1 MKGQNMKKANHIKVI
16 CCLMITIFTTTA
28 FAEPPQIDG
37 KITKVIVYRGQALV
51 TRTIDADLP
60 AGSSEIVIGKLPAKI
75 LPESVYAQSAGDVKI
90 LSVRYRE
97 KYIGE
102 DTREEVR
109 KLDAQIED
117 VSRKIDHTE
126 KKKAH
131 FDNQWEMFV
140 KLRQFVADAK
150 QLDTDRGL
158 LQFEPIKNT
167 AEYILTK
174 ADEYIEKIL
183 AFEDEL
189 SGLKKEL
196 ATLQAKRGEITSVSS
211 RTERQAVVFLSSD
224 SARKAKLELNY
235 LVGGASWHQQY
246 NLRSNPE
253 KSTVL
258 IEYNAVINQIS
269 DEDWDNVALSLSTA
283 QPSMVAEPPTLDPL
297 LVSLAPPIPIMQRDA
312 QQVAQSFSQD
322 LKGQLEQQ
330 MRDRATNVR
339 QGAKANF
346 DLNKAATENQLLIF
360 NTAVKDVQQLQK
372 QMVQITR
379 IEGVSVTY
387 NLNEKLTLPSRV
399 DQQLV
404 TIASIPASANFYLQ
418 AAPILTDY
426 VYLQADLTNQ
436 SETVLLPGPTSMF
449 RSGEFVGTGQ
459 LPLVTIGEKFT
470 AGFGIDSQIQ
480 AVRELDEKT
489 TRIQGGNQIDTYK
502 YRITLSNYKKTDVA
516 LRLLDRLPYAEDSS
530 VKIDLTNTNVSVSKD
545 AEYARTIGKKGIL
558 RWDLQLKP
566 DTTEEK
572 ATVINYTFTTEY
584 DRNMRIQLRAQNQ

>member
-1 MKGQNMKKANHIKVI
+1 MKKVNHVKVI
-16 CCLMITIFTTTA
+16 CCLMVMLFTTTA

-37 KITKVIVYRGQALV
+37 KITKAIVYRGQALV

-60 AGSSEIVIGKLPAKI
+60 AGSSEIVVGKLPAKI

-102 DTREEVR
+102 DIREEVR
-109 KLDAQIED
+109 KLDAQIEE

-126 KKKAH
+126 KKKSH

-211 RTERQAVVFLSSD
+211 RTERQTVVFLSCD

-246 NLRSNPE
+246 NLHSNPE

-269 DEDWDNVALSLSTA
+269 DEDWDNVVLSLSTA

-330 MRDRATNVR
+330 MRNRATNVM
-339 QGAKANF
+339 QGAKANP
-346 DLNKAATENQLLIF
+346 DLNRAATENQLLIF

-372 QMVQITR
+372 QMAQIYR

-387 NLNEKLTLPSRV
+387 NLDGKLTLPSRV

-404 TIASIPASANFYLQ
+404 PSFRFLPVRTSTCRPRRFSPIMSICRQTLPIKAKPSCCPALQVCSAAASLSGQANCLLLQSAKNLPQDSESIRRFRQSASLMKRQRVSRA
-418 AAPILTDY
+418 
-426 VYLQADLTNQ
+426 
-436 SETVLLPGPTSMF
+436 ET
-449 RSGEFVGTGQ
+449 R
-459 LPLVTIGEKFT
+459 
-470 AGFGIDSQIQ
+470 
-480 AVRELDEKT
+480 
-489 TRIQGGNQIDTYK
+489 
-502 YRITLSNYKKTDVA
+502 
-516 LRLLDRLPYAEDSS
+516 
-530 VKIDLTNTNVSVSKD
+530 
-545 AEYARTIGKKGIL
+545 
-558 RWDLQLKP
+558 
-566 DTTEEK
+566 
-572 ATVINYTFTTEY
+572 
-584 DRNMRIQLRAQNQ
+584 